1 MGANRLA
8 ITISLPLELKKVTK
22 MQQMKTLE
30 LINPFKISRAK
41 KVTRMQQMNT
51 LDLINPFKDAK
62 ELD

>member
-1 MGANRLA
+1 
-8 ITISLPLELKKVTK
+8 
-22 MQQMKTLE
+22 MQQMKTLD